1 MDTASEGATSEGTTL
16 HSTTLD
22 AERCYRAVS
31 SRDARFD
38 GWFYVGVVTTGIYC
52 RPSCPAMTPKRHNVR
67 FFRAAGAAQAAG
79 LRACRRCRPDAV
91 PGSPEWNMRADL
103 AGRAMRLIADG
114 AVERDG
120 VPGLA
125 RRLGYSERQLNR
137 QLVAEVG
144 AGPLA
149 LARAQR
155 ASTARVLIETSRLPM
170 ADVAFAAGFSSV
182 RQFND
187 TVREVFVRTPTQL
200 RAEARTTEPAPGLLS
215 LRLAV
220 RPPFDAVG
228 LWAFLAGH
236 LVPGVEEVVGDTY
249 RRSLRLPHGTA
260 VVELAARPDHVA
272 CRLRLTDLRDLTAAV
287 QRCRRLLDLDADP
300 DAIDHHL
307 GHDPHLG
314 PLVRRFPGRRMP
326 GSVDPAE
333 TAVRAVIG
341 QQVSVAGARTLAARM
356 VVVTGDELPTPDG
369 GLTHLWP
376 TPQSLAAAPDA
387 ALSMPA
393 TRRRTIRGLGAALAD
408 GTVDLD
414 PGVDRDD
421 AELRLRALPGIGPW
435 TASYVR
441 MRGLGDP
448 DVLIAKD
455 LAIDRLLRT
464 LGVPDADRSTWA
476 PWRSYAV
483 MHLWGAVGA
492 FTPKET

>member
-1 MDTASEGATSEGTTL
+1 MLGPVTDTGLDAP
-16 HSTTLD
+16 TLD
-22 AERCYRAVS
+22 EERCYRAVS
-31 SRDARFD
+31 SRDVRFD

-52 RPSCPAMTPKRHNVR
+52 RPSCPATTPKRGNVR

-91 PGSPEWNMRADL
+91 PGSPEWNVRADL
-103 AGRAMRLIADG
+103 AGRAMRMIADG

-155 ASTARVLIETSRLPM
+155 ANTARVLIETSALPM

-182 RQFND
+182 RQFNE
-187 TVREVFVRTPTQL
+187 TVHEVFVRTPTQL
-200 RAEARTTEPAPGLLS
+200 RAEARPTEPAPGRLS

-220 RPPFDAVG
+220 RQPFDAAG
-228 LWAFLAGH
+228 LWAFLSGH
-236 LVPGVEEVVGDTY
+236 LVPGIEETEGDTY
-249 RRSLRLPHGTA
+249 RRTLRLPHGTA
-260 VVELAARPDHVA
+260 VLELSPRADHVG
-272 CRLRLTDLRDLTAAV
+272 CQLRLSDLRDLTAAV

-300 DAIDHHL
+300 DAVDTQL
-307 GHDPHLG
+307 RRDPHLG
-314 PLVRRFPGRRMP
+314 PLVAQFPGRRVP

-333 TAVRAVIG
+333 TAIRTVIG
-341 QQVSVAGARTLAARM
+341 QQVSVAGARTLAARL
-356 VVVTGDELPTPDG
+356 VAATGEALASPDG

-376 TPQSLAAAPDA
+376 TPA
-387 ALSMPA
+387 ALAEAPEVAMSMPA
-393 TRRRTIRGLGAALAD
+393 SRRRTIRGLGAALAE

-421 AELRLRALPGIGPW
+421 AERRLLALPGIGPW
-435 TASYVR
+435 TASYIR

-448 DVLIAKD
+448 DVMLAKD
-455 LAIDRLLRT
+455 LAIDRVLHDF
-464 LGVPDADRSTWA
+464 GVTPDQLATWQ

-483 MHLWGAVGA
+483 MHLWGTVGA
-492 FTPKET
+492 FTPKEK